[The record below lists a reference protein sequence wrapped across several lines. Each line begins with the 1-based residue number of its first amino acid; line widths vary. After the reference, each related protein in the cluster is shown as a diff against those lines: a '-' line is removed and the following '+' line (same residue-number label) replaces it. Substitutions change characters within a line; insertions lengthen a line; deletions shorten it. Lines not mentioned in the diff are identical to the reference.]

1 MHNPIIRT
9 AITVLELLFFAGI
22 IGSALV
28 ILLTGIEDVRTM
40 FGGKDEEK

>member
-1 MHNPIIRT
+1 MHNPIMRT

-22 IGSALV
+22 IGSAVV

-40 FGGKDEEK
+40 FSRKEEEK